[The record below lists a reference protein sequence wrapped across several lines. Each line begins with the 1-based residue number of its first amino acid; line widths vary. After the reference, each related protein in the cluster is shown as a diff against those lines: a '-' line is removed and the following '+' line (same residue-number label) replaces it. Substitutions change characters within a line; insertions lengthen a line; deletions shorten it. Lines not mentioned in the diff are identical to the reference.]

1 MDNKDEI
8 IFGAGELYMYEFA
21 GKEIP
26 PHETIETDDHNVG
39 HCSGGFSAEY
49 KPDRYD
55 IKNQYGNTVKTVI
68 KNEEITAK
76 TGILS
81 WDLSKLALLST
92 AVFAEDAATGTRK
105 LTFRGKGALRN
116 VMVRFVH
123 TKDDGRKLRF
133 TMIGQGGNGFSLQ
146 FGENELTVDATLN
159 AISYIKDFLAE
170 IEEEIAVEAT
180 GLTVQSAAGTAAGD
194 TKITVTPAASGSNTQ
209 AYIAGPAAEAPCVGD
224 DCTSYTEL
232 PSGGNISGL
241 TADETIVVVERDAE
255 GKAVKAGAAKIVVKA
270 A

>member
-1 MDNKDEI
+1 MDKKDEI
-8 IFGAGELYMYEFA
+8 IFGAGELYIYEFA

-26 PHETIETDDHNVG
+26 DHAVIETEDHNVG

-55 IKNQYGNTVKTVI
+55 IKNQYGSTVKTVI

-92 AVFAEDAATGTRK
+92 AVFAEDTATGTRK
-105 LTFRGKGALRN
+105 LTFRGKGSLRN

-170 IEEEIAVEAT
+170 IDEEIAIEAT
-180 GLTVQSAAGTAAGD
+180 GLTVQSVAGTATGD

-209 AYIAGPAAEAPCVGD
+209 AYIAGPTVNVPCVGD
-224 DCTSYTEL
+224 NCTGYTEL

-241 TADETIVVVERDAE
+241 TAGETIVVVERDAE
-255 GKAVKAGAAKIVVKA
+255 GKAIKAGSAKIVVKTA
-270 A
+270 